1 MIILWLDLIYISS
14 GTLKGFDQTIN
25 LVLEDAHE
33 RIFSHTQGVEQVPL
47 GLYLIRGD
55 NVSVPSLILS
65 YHLYVYLITFFY

>member
-1 MIILWLDLIYISS
+1 MFLCT

-55 NVSVPSLILS
+55 NV
-65 YHLYVYLITFFY
+65 